1 MFIYFHFLNI
11 EKSDKFKNKNKIY
24 DGNHFIQYLQ
34 FNILKIDES
43 FSVPIHSIRNNN
55 ILLLFNQKCNS

>member
-43 FSVPIHSIRNNN
+43 FFCAYS
-55 ILLLFNQKCNS
+55 FNKK